1 MAEISEDELN
11 ERVLVLRRFRSLLEM
26 QRKKFYDYLEILE
39 KQQDSINAE
48 NADIVASHAELETQ
62 VVEGICNLQKVI
74 VPMAKL
80 YYGGTEGGVKSGSVA
95 AEDERVREIQSDLN
109 RLQAQV
115 LAQNQKNRALL
126 KSYLVHLRE
135 QIDTFQN
142 PYAGRQSVYA
152 AAAAASGA
160 LVALDA

>member
-26 QRKKFYDYLEILE
+26 QRKKFCDYLEILE

-80 YYGGTEGGVKSGSVA
+80 YYGGTAGGVKSGSVA

-109 RLQAQV
+109 RLQTQV
-115 LAQNQKNRALL
+115 LAQNKKNRALL

-135 QIDTFQN
+135 QIDAFQN

-152 AAAAASGA
+152 ATGTAGA

>member
-1 MAEISEDELN
+1 MAEISENELN
-11 ERVLVLRRFRSLLEM
+11 ERVRVLRRFRSLLEM
-26 QRKKFYDYLEILE
+26 QRKKFREYLEILE
-39 KQQDSINAE
+39 KQQDSISAE
-48 NADIVASHAELETQ
+48 NAEIVASHAELERQ
-62 VVEGICNLQKVI
+62 VVEGIGNLQKVI

-80 YYGGTEGGVKSGSVA
+80 YNDGANGGA
-95 AEDERVREIQSDLN
+95 ADAEEDKRVLEIQSDLN
-109 RLQAQV
+109 RLQEQV

-135 QIDTFQN
+135 QIDNFQN

-152 AAAAASGA
+152 ANGASGS

>member
-80 YYGGTEGGVKSGSVA
+80 YYGGAAGGVKSGSVA

-115 LAQNQKNRALL
+115 LAQNKKNRALL

-135 QIDTFQN
+135 QIDAFQN

-152 AAAAASGA
+152 ATGVAGA

>member
-1 MAEISEDELN
+1 MAEISENELN

-26 QRKKFYDYLEILE
+26 QRKKFRDYLEILE

-48 NADIVASHAELETQ
+48 NADIVASHAELEQQ

-80 YYGGTEGGVKSGSVA
+80 YYGGTAGGVKSGSVA
-95 AEDERVREIQSDLN
+95 AEDESVREIQSDLN

-115 LAQNQKNRALL
+115 LAQNKKNRALL

-135 QIDTFQN
+135 QIDAFQN

-152 AAAAASGA
+152 ATGTAGA